1 MVQESVPSTQLPV
14 RRSHVTG
21 YWQLGTGYCYAVP
34 QMWEVS
40 HWTARFLVLVMLV
53 SSFGPLTM
61 ACAAPPGAMHC
72 MRKAVSEPPAQPAM
86 QCHHAMAQSKPPRP
100 ESSPVT
106 SSPVRSSEASFQA
119 TDDGNCCQNHCCC
132 GATTSGGAQPA
143 SNLLSCLGLPIEPAR
158 PAQGAALYARDISG
172 DDSAR
177 APPRR

>member
-1 MVQESVPSTQLPV
+1 MAF
-14 RRSHVTG
+14 TG
-21 YWQLGTGYCYAVP
+21 NQQLGTATDICYAVP
-34 QMWEVS
+34 QMWDAS
-40 HWTARFLVLVMLV
+40 RWTARFLVLVMLV

-72 MRKAVSEPPAQPAM
+72 MRKPLSGPPAQPAM
-86 QCHHAMAQSKPPRP
+86 QCHHAMAKPNRP

-106 SSPVRSSEASFQA
+106 SSPDQSSEPSLQA

-132 GATTSGGAQPA
+132 GATTSEWAQTA
-143 SNLLSCLGLPIEPAR
+143 SNLLSCLSLLSEPAR

-177 APPRR
+177 APPRC

>member
-1 MVQESVPSTQLPV
+1 
-14 RRSHVTG
+14 
-21 YWQLGTGYCYAVP
+21 
-34 QMWEVS
+34 MWEAS
-40 HWTARFLVLVMLV
+40 RWTARFLVLAMLV

-72 MRKAVSEPPAQPAM
+72 MRKRVSGPPAQPAM
-86 QCHHAMAQSKPPRP
+86 QCHHAMAQSKPHRS

-106 SSPVRSSEASFQA
+106 SSEPSLQA

-132 GATTSGGAQPA
+132 GATTSGWAQPA
-143 SNLLSCLGLPIEPAR
+143 SNLLSCLSLLIEPAR

>member
-34 QMWEVS
+34 QMLEGS

-61 ACAAPPGAMHC
+61 ACAAAPGAVHC
-72 MRKAVSEPPAQPAM
+72 MRKAVSGPPAQPAM
-86 QCHHAMAQSKPPRP
+86 QCHHAMARSKPHRS
-100 ESSPVT
+100 ESSPVK
-106 SSPVRSSEASFQA
+106 SSEASFQA
-119 TDDGNCCQNHCCC
+119 TNDCCQNHCCC
-132 GATTSGGAQPA
+132 GATTSEWAQPA
-143 SNLLSCLGLPIEPAR
+143 SNLLSCLSLLSEPAR

-177 APPRR
+177 APPRC